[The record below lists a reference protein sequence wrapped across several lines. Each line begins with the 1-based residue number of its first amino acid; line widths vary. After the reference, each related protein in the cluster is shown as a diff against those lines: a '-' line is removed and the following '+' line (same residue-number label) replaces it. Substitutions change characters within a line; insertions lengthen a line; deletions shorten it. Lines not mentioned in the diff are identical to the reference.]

1 MVGSAEGSE
10 EAGEKEEDG
19 EEEDGEEDDGEE
31 EDEEEDGEEDGGE
44 EEGGGELERI
54 STSCLYGC
62 FGGTAL
68 SDFCSEVFDE
78 SGVCVFNANTGGGFF
93 GGGGIFDFK

>member
-1 MVGSAEGSE
+1 MVGSVEERE
-10 EAGEKEEDG
+10 EAGEKEEDV
-19 EEEDGEEDDGEE
+19 EEEEE
-31 EDEEEDGEEDGGE
+31 EVEEEVEEEGGEEEDGGE
-44 EEGGGELERI
+44 EEGGGELGRI

-78 SGVCVFNANTGGGFF
+78 SGVCDFNANTGGGFF